1 MKKING
7 VGTKCVHSGDLIDDR
22 FKGAT
27 SPIFPSTAYDFIGV
41 EDDKYP
47 RYFNTPN
54 QISLSK
60 KIADLENCEAA
71 LLFGSGIA
79 AIFTSLFS
87 FLKSEDHVIF
97 QGSIYGGTLNLVIK
111 EFKKFNI
118 EYSLVDSFDIKEYEM
133 EIKENTKIIFIESP
147 SNPLLKVIDLQAISN
162 LSKKNNLISIIDNT
176 FSSPINQNPSDFG
189 IDIIIHSATKYLGGH
204 SDILAGAL
212 ASTKS
217 NIDKIIESS
226 INYGGNLSEYTVWL
240 LERSI
245 KTLSLR
251 VNKQNENALKVADY
265 LSNHEKVNA
274 VHYPGLKTHP
284 DYELSSKQMK
294 GFGGMLSFE
303 LSNLEEAVLF
313 TRKIKLIKS
322 AMSLGG
328 VESTICSPSLTSH
341 SKISREEREKL
352 GIFDGLLRFS
362 VGIEDHND
370 IINDLKQAF
379 SQIGV
384 ILN

>member
-1 MKKING
+1 MKEING

-27 SPIFPSTAYDFIGV
+27 SPIFPSTAYDFIDV

-54 QISLSK
+54 QLALSK

-341 SKISREEREKL
+341 SKISKEERENL

-370 IINDLKQAF
+370 IINDLKQAL
-379 SQIGV
+379 SQI
-384 ILN
+384 

>member
-1 MKKING
+1 MKKNKG
-7 VGTKCVHSGDLIDDR
+7 VNTKCVHSGDLIDDR

-27 SPIFPSTAYDFIGV
+27 SPLFPSTAYDFINV
-41 EDDKYP
+41 NEDKYP

-54 QISLSK
+54 QLALSK
-60 KIADLENCEAA
+60 KIADLENSEDA

-79 AIFTSLFS
+79 AIFSSLFS
-87 FLKSEDHVIF
+87 FIKSGDHVIF
-97 QGSIYGGTLNLVIK
+97 QSSIYGGTLNLVIR

-118 EYSLVDSFDIKEYEM
+118 KYTLVDSFDLKDYEK
-133 EIKENTKIIFIESP
+133 EIKSNTKIIFIESP
-147 SNPLLKVIDLQAISN
+147 SNPLLKLIDLKSIAK
-162 LSKKNNLISIIDNT
+162 LCKKNNLISIIDNT

-204 SDILAGAL
+204 SDILAGTL
-212 ASTKS
+212 ASNKKYIQTIK
-217 NIDKIIESS
+217 ESS
-226 INYGGNLSEYTVWL
+226 INYGGNLSDYTVWL

-251 VNKQNENALKVADY
+251 VAKQNENALKVAKF
-265 LSNHEKVNA
+265 LFEHQKVNS
-274 VHYPGLKTHP
+274 VNYPGLKCHP
-284 DYELSSKQMK
+284 DYELSLTQMK

-303 LSNLEEAVLF
+303 LNDLDEAIKF

-328 VESTICSPSLTSH
+328 VESTICSPTLTSH
-341 SKISREEREKL
+341 SKISKKEREKI

-362 VGIEDHND
+362 VGIEDFED
-370 IINDLKQAF
+370 IKNDLDQAL
-379 SQIGV
+379 SQ
-384 ILN
+384 L

>member
-27 SPIFPSTAYDFIGV
+27 SPIFPSTAYDFIDV

-54 QISLSK
+54 QLALSK
-60 KIADLENCEAA
+60 KIADLENCDSA

-251 VNKQNENALKVADY
+251 VNKQNENALKVAEY
-265 LSNHEKVNA
+265 LTNHEKVNA

-341 SKISREEREKL
+341 SKISKEDRENL

-379 SQIGV
+379 SKI
-384 ILN
+384 

>member
-22 FKGAT
+22 LKGAT
-27 SPIFPSTAYDFIGV
+27 SPIFPSTAYDFIDV

-54 QISLSK
+54 QLALSK

-87 FLKSEDHVIF
+87 FLKSKDHVIF

-251 VNKQNENALKVADY
+251 VNKQNENALKVAEY

-284 DYELSSKQMK
+284 HYELSSKQMK

-341 SKISREEREKL
+341 SKISKEERENL

-379 SQIGV
+379 SKI
-384 ILN
+384 

>member
-7 VGTKCVHSGDLIDDR
+7 VGTKCVHSGDLIDNR
-22 FKGAT
+22 FKGAI
-27 SPIFPSTAYDFIGV
+27 SPIFPSTAYDFIDV

-54 QISLSK
+54 QLALSK
-60 KIADLENCEAA
+60 KIADLENCESA

-87 FLKSEDHVIF
+87 FLKSKDHVIF

-118 EYSLVDSFDIKEYEM
+118 EYSLVDSFDIKEYEL
-133 EIKENTKIIFIESP
+133 EINQNTKIIFIESP

-251 VNKQNENALKVADY
+251 VNKQNENAVKVAEY

-284 DYELSSKQMK
+284 DYELSTKQMK

-303 LSNLEEAVLF
+303 LYNLEEAVLF

-341 SKISREEREKL
+341 SKISKEEREKL

-379 SQIGV
+379 SQ
-384 ILN
+384 L

>member
-27 SPIFPSTAYDFIGV
+27 SPIFPSTAYDFSDV

-54 QISLSK
+54 QLALSK
-60 KIADLENCEAA
+60 KIADLENCDSA

-118 EYSLVDSFDIKEYEM
+118 EYSFVDSFDIKEYEM

-251 VNKQNENALKVADY
+251 VNKQNENALKVAEY
-265 LSNHEKVNA
+265 LTNHEKVNA

-284 DYELSSKQMK
+284 DYKLSSKQMK

-341 SKISREEREKL
+341 SKISKEDRENL

-379 SQIGV
+379 SKI
-384 ILN
+384 

>member
-27 SPIFPSTAYDFIGV
+27 SPIFPSTAYDFIDV

-54 QISLSK
+54 QLALSK

-251 VNKQNENALKVADY
+251 VNKQNENALKVAEY

-303 LSNLEEAVLF
+303 LSSLDEAILF

-341 SKISREEREKL
+341 SKISRDEREKL

-379 SQIGV
+379 IK
-384 ILN
+384 I

>member
-27 SPIFPSTAYDFIGV
+27 SPIFPSTAYDFIDV
-41 EDDKYP
+41 EEDKYP

-54 QISLSK
+54 QLALSK
-60 KIADLENCEAA
+60 KIADLENCDSA

-251 VNKQNENALKVADY
+251 VNKQNENALMVAEY
-265 LSNHEKVNA
+265 LTNHEKVNA

-341 SKISREEREKL
+341 SKISKEDRENL

-379 SQIGV
+379 SKI
-384 ILN
+384 

>member
-27 SPIFPSTAYDFIGV
+27 SPIFPSTAYDFIDV

-54 QISLSK
+54 QLALSK

-147 SNPLLKVIDLQAISN
+147 SNPLLKIIDLQAISN

-217 NIDKIIESS
+217 NINKIIESS

-251 VNKQNENALKVADY
+251 VNKQNENALKVAEY

-341 SKISREEREKL
+341 SKISKEERENL

-379 SQIGV
+379 SKI
-384 ILN
+384 

>member
-1 MKKING
+1 MKKNKG
-7 VGTKCVHSGDLIDDR
+7 VNTKCVHSGDLIDDR

-27 SPIFPSTAYDFIGV
+27 SPLFPSTAYDFIDV
-41 EDDKYP
+41 NEDKYP

-54 QISLSK
+54 QLALSK
-60 KIADLENCEAA
+60 KIADLENSEDA

-79 AIFTSLFS
+79 AIFSSLFS
-87 FLKSEDHVIF
+87 FIKSGDHVIF
-97 QGSIYGGTLNLVIK
+97 QSSIYGGTLNLVIK

-118 EYSLVDSFDIKEYEM
+118 KYSLVDSFELKDYEK
-133 EIKENTKIIFIESP
+133 EIKTNTKIVFIESP
-147 SNPLLKVIDLQAISN
+147 SNPLLKLIDLKSIAE
-162 LSKKNNLISIIDNT
+162 LCKKNNLISIIDNT

-212 ASTKS
+212 ASNKKYIQTIK
-217 NIDKIIESS
+217 ESS
-226 INYGGNLSEYTVWL
+226 INYGGNLSDYTVWL

-251 VNKQNENALKVADY
+251 VAKQNENALKVAKF
-265 LSNHEKVNA
+265 LFEHQKVNS
-274 VHYPGLKTHP
+274 VNYPGLKSHP
-284 DYELSSKQMK
+284 DYELSLTQMK

-303 LSNLEEAVLF
+303 LNDLDEAIKF

-328 VESTICSPSLTSH
+328 VESTICSPTLTSH
-341 SKISREEREKL
+341 SKISKEEREKI

-362 VGIEDHND
+362 VGIEDFED
-370 IINDLKQAF
+370 IKNDLDQAL
-379 SQIGV
+379 SQ
-384 ILN
+384 L

>member
-1 MKKING
+1 MKKNKG
-7 VGTKCVHSGDLIDDR
+7 VDTKCVHSGDLIDDR

-27 SPIFPSTAYDFIGV
+27 SPLFPSTAYDFIDV
-41 EDDKYP
+41 NEDKYP

-54 QISLSK
+54 QLALSK
-60 KIADLENCEAA
+60 KIADLENSEDA

-79 AIFTSLFS
+79 AIFSSLFS
-87 FLKSEDHVIF
+87 FIKSGDHVIF
-97 QGSIYGGTLNLVIK
+97 QSSIYGGTLNLVIK

-118 EYSLVDSFDIKEYEM
+118 KYSLVDSFDLNDYEK
-133 EIKENTKIIFIESP
+133 EIKSNTKIIFIESP
-147 SNPLLKVIDLQAISN
+147 SNPLLKLIDLKSIAE
-162 LSKKNNLISIIDNT
+162 LCKKNNLISIIDNT

-212 ASTKS
+212 ASNKKYIQTIK
-217 NIDKIIESS
+217 ESS
-226 INYGGNLSEYTVWL
+226 INYGGNLSDYTVWL

-251 VNKQNENALKVADY
+251 VAKQNENALKVAKF
-265 LSNHEKVNA
+265 LFEHQKVNS
-274 VHYPGLKTHP
+274 VNYPGLKSHP
-284 DYELSSKQMK
+284 DYELSLTQMK

-303 LSNLEEAVLF
+303 LNDLDEAIKF

-328 VESTICSPSLTSH
+328 VESTICSPTLTSH
-341 SKISREEREKL
+341 SKISKEEREKI

-362 VGIEDHND
+362 VGIEDFED
-370 IINDLKQAF
+370 IKNDLDQAL
-379 SQIGV
+379 SQ
-384 ILN
+384 L

>member
-27 SPIFPSTAYDFIGV
+27 SPIFPSTAYDFIDV

-54 QISLSK
+54 QLALSK

-251 VNKQNENALKVADY
+251 VNKQNENALKVAEY

-303 LSNLEEAVLF
+303 LSNLEETVLF

-341 SKISREEREKL
+341 SKISKEEREKL

-379 SQIGV
+379 SKI
-384 ILN
+384 

>member
-27 SPIFPSTAYDFIGV
+27 SPIFPSTAYDFVGV

-54 QISLSK
+54 QLALSK

-341 SKISREEREKL
+341 SKISKEERENL

-379 SQIGV
+379 SKI
-384 ILN
+384 

>member
-27 SPIFPSTAYDFIGV
+27 SPIFPSTAYDFIDV

-54 QISLSK
+54 QLALSK

-251 VNKQNENALKVADY
+251 VNKQNENALKVAEY

-274 VHYPGLKTHP
+274 VYYPGLKTHP
-284 DYELSSKQMK
+284 DYELSTKQMK

-341 SKISREEREKL
+341 SKISKEERENL

-379 SQIGV
+379 SKI
-384 ILN
+384 

>member
-27 SPIFPSTAYDFIGV
+27 SPIFPSTAYDFIDV

-54 QISLSK
+54 QLALSK

-303 LSNLEEAVLF
+303 LSNLEEAILF

-341 SKISREEREKL
+341 SKISKEERENL

-370 IINDLKQAF
+370 IINDLKQAL
-379 SQIGV
+379 SQI
-384 ILN
+384 

>member
-27 SPIFPSTAYDFIGV
+27 SPIFPSTAYDFIDV

-54 QISLSK
+54 QLALSK

-133 EIKENTKIIFIESP
+133 EIKENTKIVFIESP

-251 VNKQNENALKVADY
+251 VNKQNENALKVAEY

-341 SKISREEREKL
+341 SKISKEERENL

-379 SQIGV
+379 SKI
-384 ILN
+384 

>member
-1 MKKING
+1 MKKNKG
-7 VGTKCVHSGDLIDDR
+7 VDTKCVHSGDLIDDR

-27 SPIFPSTAYDFIGV
+27 SPLFPSTAYDFIDV
-41 EDDKYP
+41 SEDKYP

-54 QISLSK
+54 QLALSK
-60 KIADLENCEAA
+60 KIADLENSEDA

-79 AIFTSLFS
+79 AIFSSLFS
-87 FLKSEDHVIF
+87 FIKSGDHVIF
-97 QGSIYGGTLNLVIK
+97 QSSIYGGTLNLVIK

-118 EYSLVDSFDIKEYEM
+118 KYSLVDSFDLKDYEK
-133 EIKENTKIIFIESP
+133 EIKSNTKIIFIESP
-147 SNPLLKVIDLQAISN
+147 SNPLLKLIDLKSIAK
-162 LSKKNNLISIIDNT
+162 LCKKHNLISIIDNT

-212 ASTKS
+212 ASNKKY
-217 NIDKIIESS
+217 IQRIKESS
-226 INYGGNLSEYTVWL
+226 INYGGNLSDYTVWL

-251 VNKQNENALKVADY
+251 VAKQNENALKVAKF
-265 LSNHEKVNA
+265 LFEHQKVNS
-274 VHYPGLKTHP
+274 VNYPGLKSHP
-284 DYELSSKQMK
+284 DYELSLTQMK

-303 LSNLEEAVLF
+303 LNDLDEAIKL

-328 VESTICSPSLTSH
+328 VESTICSPTLTSH
-341 SKISREEREKL
+341 SKISKEEREKI

-362 VGIEDHND
+362 VGIEDFED
-370 IINDLKQAF
+370 IKNDLDQAL
-379 SQIGV
+379 SQ
-384 ILN
+384 L

>member
-1 MKKING
+1 MKKNKG
-7 VGTKCVHSGDLIDDR
+7 VDTKCVHSGDLIDDR

-27 SPIFPSTAYDFIGV
+27 SPLFPSTAYDFIDV
-41 EDDKYP
+41 NEDKYP

-54 QISLSK
+54 QLALSK
-60 KIADLENCEAA
+60 KIADLENSEDA

-79 AIFTSLFS
+79 AIFSSLFS
-87 FLKSEDHVIF
+87 FIKSGDHVIF
-97 QGSIYGGTLNLVIK
+97 QSSIYGGTLNLVIK

-118 EYSLVDSFDIKEYEM
+118 KYSLVDSFDLNDYEK
-133 EIKENTKIIFIESP
+133 EIKSNTKIIFIESP
-147 SNPLLKVIDLQAISN
+147 SNPLLKLIDLKSIAE
-162 LSKKNNLISIIDNT
+162 LCKKNNLISIIDNT

-212 ASTKS
+212 ASNKKYIQTIK
-217 NIDKIIESS
+217 ESS
-226 INYGGNLSEYTVWL
+226 INYGGNLSDYTVWL

-251 VNKQNENALKVADY
+251 VAKQNENALKVAKF
-265 LSNHEKVNA
+265 LFEHQKVNS
-274 VHYPGLKTHP
+274 VNYPGLKSHP
-284 DYELSSKQMK
+284 DYELSLTQMK

-303 LSNLEEAVLF
+303 LNDLDEAIKF

-328 VESTICSPSLTSH
+328 VESTICSPTLTSH
-341 SKISREEREKL
+341 SKISKRERKKI

-362 VGIEDHND
+362 VGIEDFED
-370 IINDLKQAF
+370 IKNDLDQAL
-379 SQIGV
+379 SQ
-384 ILN
+384 L

>member
-7 VGTKCVHSGDLIDDR
+7 VGTKCVHSGDLIDNR

-27 SPIFPSTAYDFIGV
+27 SPIFPSTAYDFIDV

-54 QISLSK
+54 QLALSK

-251 VNKQNENALKVADY
+251 VNKQNENALKVAEY

-341 SKISREEREKL
+341 SKISRDEREKL

-379 SQIGV
+379 IK
-384 ILN
+384 I

>member
-1 MKKING
+1 MKKNKG
-7 VGTKCVHSGDLIDDR
+7 VDTKCVHSGDLIDDR

-27 SPIFPSTAYDFIGV
+27 SPLFPSTAYDFIDV
-41 EDDKYP
+41 NEDKYP

-54 QISLSK
+54 QLALSK
-60 KIADLENCEAA
+60 KIADLENSEDA

-79 AIFTSLFS
+79 AIFSSLFS
-87 FLKSEDHVIF
+87 FIKSGDHVIF
-97 QGSIYGGTLNLVIK
+97 QSSIYGGTLNLVIK

-118 EYSLVDSFDIKEYEM
+118 KYSLVDSFDLKDYEK
-133 EIKENTKIIFIESP
+133 EIKSNTKIIFIESP
-147 SNPLLKVIDLQAISN
+147 SNPLLKLIN
-162 LSKKNNLISIIDNT
+162 LKSIAELCKKNNLISIIDNT

-212 ASTKS
+212 ASNKKYIQTIK
-217 NIDKIIESS
+217 ESS
-226 INYGGNLSEYTVWL
+226 INYGGNLSDYTVWL

-251 VNKQNENALKVADY
+251 VAKQNENALKVAKF
-265 LSNHEKVNA
+265 LFEHQKVNS
-274 VHYPGLKTHP
+274 VNYPGLKSHP
-284 DYELSSKQMK
+284 DHQLSLTQMK

-303 LSNLEEAVLF
+303 LNDLDEAIKF

-328 VESTICSPSLTSH
+328 VESTICSPTLTSH
-341 SKISREEREKL
+341 SKISKRERKKI

-362 VGIEDHND
+362 VGIEDFED
-370 IINDLKQAF
+370 IKNDLDQAL
-379 SQIGV
+379 SQ
-384 ILN
+384 L

>member
-27 SPIFPSTAYDFIGV
+27 SPIFPSTAYDFIDV

-54 QISLSK
+54 QLALSK

-251 VNKQNENALKVADY
+251 VNKQNENALKVAEY

-274 VHYPGLKTHP
+274 VYYPGLKTHP
-284 DYELSSKQMK
+284 DYELSNKQMK

-303 LSNLEEAVLF
+303 LSSLDEAILF

-341 SKISREEREKL
+341 SKISRDEREKL

-379 SQIGV
+379 SQI
-384 ILN
+384 

>member
-27 SPIFPSTAYDFIGV
+27 SPIFPSTAYDFIDV

-54 QISLSK
+54 QLALSK

-87 FLKSEDHVIF
+87 FLKSKDHVIF

-147 SNPLLKVIDLQAISN
+147 SNPLLKVIDLHAISN

-284 DYELSSKQMK
+284 DYELSNKQMK

-303 LSNLEEAVLF
+303 LSSLDEAILF

-341 SKISREEREKL
+341 SKISRDEREKL

-370 IINDLKQAF
+370 IINDLKQAL
-379 SQIGV
+379 SQI
-384 ILN
+384 